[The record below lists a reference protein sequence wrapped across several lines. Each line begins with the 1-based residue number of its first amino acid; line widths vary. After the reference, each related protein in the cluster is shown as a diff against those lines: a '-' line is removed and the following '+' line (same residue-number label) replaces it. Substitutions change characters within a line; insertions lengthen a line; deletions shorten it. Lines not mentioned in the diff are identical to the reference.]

1 MMDLKAALCAE
12 ARSLGFDRIG
22 FAQADALPGAVL
34 QERLARG
41 YYRGMPWMAERLML
55 RLDPR
60 LLLPGARTVITAA
73 VNYYSAQEPP
83 EATHLAR
90 VSRYAWGEDYHRVIK
105 RRLKALLGS
114 LREWVP
120 EVQGRLCVDAA
131 PILEKEWAR
140 RAGIGWVGKHS
151 LVIAP
156 ELGSWIF
163 LGEIV
168 TDLELAPD
176 APVAEQCGG
185 CSRCLEACPTGAL
198 VAPYA
203 LDPRRCLAY
212 QTIESREAI
221 PEELR
226 PALGNRVFG
235 CDICQSVC
243 PWNQRWAAPAADA
256 VFSARPHWRATP
268 LTELAIWTPE
278 QYAAAA
284 QGSPLQRRE
293 YAAFMGAVAA
303 ALKNQLE

>member
-12 ARSLGFDRIG
+12 ARSLGLDRIG
-22 FAQADALPGAVL
+22 FARADALPGAVL
-34 QERLARG
+34 QERLTRG

-60 LLLPGARTVITAA
+60 LLLPGARTVIVAA

-83 EATHLAR
+83 EAPHLAR

-105 RRLKALLGS
+105 RRLKALLRSIRDLAPG
-114 LREWVP
+114 
-120 EVQGRLCVDAA
+120 VQGRLCVDAA

-168 TDLELAPD
+168 TDHELAPD

-185 CSRCLEACPTGAL
+185 CSRCIEACPTGAL
-198 VAPYA
+198 VAPYT

-243 PWNQRWAAPAADA
+243 PWNRRWAAPAADA

-268 LTELAIWTPE
+268 LTELATWTPE
-278 QYAAAA
+278 QYAAAT
-284 QGSPLQRRE
+284 QGSPL
-293 YAAFMGAVAA
+293 
-303 ALKNQLE
+303 